1 MSSLLVVEDDATV
14 ADVVTRYLERE
25 GFDVVWCADGAE
37 GLQLALD
44 TQPDLVV
51 LDVMLPSL
59 DGFEVC
65 RQLRAR
71 MPVPIIMLTA
81 RGEEVDRV
89 LGLEFG
95 ADDYVS
101 KPFSPRELTA
111 RVKAVLRRASGT
123 VPSPARIPRVVQ
135 SGGLMVDTAAR
146 EATLGSQLVSLTA
159 LEFDLLVHLMTHPRE
174 TFRREQLME
183 AVWGSRFG
191 DPSTVTVHIRRL
203 REKVEDDPRNP
214 LRIVTVWGVG
224 YRWDG

>member
-1 MSSLLVVEDDATV
+1 VSSLLVVEDDPTV

-25 GFDVVWCADGAE
+25 GFEVTWCADGAE
-37 GLQLALD
+37 GLQRALD

-65 RQLRAR
+65 RRLRSTTPI
-71 MPVPIIMLTA
+71 PVIMLTA

-95 ADDYVS
+95 ADDYMA

-111 RVKAVLRRASGT
+111 RVKAVLRRAAGPLAEPRS
-123 VPSPARIPRVVQ
+123 PRVIRSSDLV
-135 SGGLMVDTAAR
+135 VDTAAR
-146 EATLGSQLVSLTA
+146 EVTLDERAISLTA
-159 LEFDLLVHLMTHPRE
+159 LEFDLLVHLMTYPRE
-174 TFRREQLME
+174 TFRREQLMD

-203 REKVEDDPRNP
+203 REKVEADARSPK
-214 LRIVTVWGVG
+214 RIVTVWGVG